1 MSNTP
6 NQMSENRKSQPAQA
20 TQSGS
25 GFADK
30 QMGDSS
36 TNKGGSTRTG
46 QNAGQGGPAQP
57 QQQTRFTQQH
67 DGAKNNAAPRV
78 DKSRNE
84 TRSRNEPQKKDAK
97 AC

>member
-6 NQMSENRKSQPAQA
+6 NQNSENRKSQPAQA

-25 GFADK
+25 GSADK

-36 TNKGGSTRTG
+36 TNKGSSTQTG
-46 QNAGQGGPAQP
+46 QNAGQARPAQA
-57 QQQTRFTQQH
+57 QQQTKFTQQH
-67 DGAKNNAAPRV
+67 DGAKDNAAPRM
-78 DKSRNE
+78 DKGGNK
-84 TRSRNEPQKKDAK
+84 TDKNEPQKKDAK